1 MQIMPEEFN
10 KRSFLCREVTKAG
23 AIFKSINNSAIANT
37 YSVYSGNMVTEVSQA
52 RDLGLCDISALTR
65 TGYKGWNSSSWL
77 ETMGAKITKENN
89 KICVQS
95 DNSRVGRLG
104 VNEFIVLGDYYGNE
118 SIVEKLNETWSMEK
132 SDGCFKVPRADTNCW
147 LVVTGKRAPEFFAK
161 ICAVDL
167 RGSVLPSGSIVQ
179 TNVARLNAILIKSG
193 NSETPIFDILVDTAS
208 AVYLWRALLD
218 AMLEF
223 DGKPIGLAAIHKIND

>member
-1 MQIMPEEFN
+1 MQIMPEAFN
-10 KRSFLCREVTKAG
+10 KRSFLYREVTKAG
-23 AIFKSINNSAIANT
+23 AIFTNINNAAVANT
-37 YSVYSGNMVTEVSQA
+37 YSVYDGNMGTEVSQA
-52 RDLGLCDISALTR
+52 RDLGLCDVSALTR
-65 TGYKGWNSSSWL
+65 TGYKGWNSASWL

-89 KICVQS
+89 LVCVQS
-95 DNSRVGRLG
+95 DSSRVGRLG
-104 VNEFIVLGDYYGNE
+104 ANEFVILGDYYGNA
-118 SIVEKLNETWSMEK
+118 SLLEKLNKTWAMENA
-132 SDGCFKVPRADTNCW
+132 DGCFEVPRTDTNCW

-167 RGSVLPSGSIVQ
+167 RESALPKDTIVQ

-193 NSETPIFDILVDTAS
+193 HSETPIFDILVDTAS

-223 DGKPIGLAAIHKIND
+223 NGKPIGLPAIHKICD